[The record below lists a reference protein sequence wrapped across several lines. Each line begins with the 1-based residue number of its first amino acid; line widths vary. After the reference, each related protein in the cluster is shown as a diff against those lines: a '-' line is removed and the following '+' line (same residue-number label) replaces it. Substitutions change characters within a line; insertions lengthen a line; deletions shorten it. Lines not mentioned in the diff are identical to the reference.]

1 MNKSILDDIAE
12 TKADEAA
19 AKAVTAEQQQAFSK
33 ELIEAF
39 KKAFPQHEQKQ
50 DKVKTITLEFDEF
63 IAMYNTAKTYHIL
76 LNYIED
82 NARKV
87 PYGDGYTFDDQEK
100 LVSLIKYLDYSS
112 YADIAS
118 AADFKE
124 NVSRE
129 TL

>member
-12 TKADEAA
+12 AKADEAA
-19 AKAVTAEQQQAFSK
+19 EQKQVFSQ
-33 ELIEAF
+33 ELQDAI
-39 KKAFPQHEQKQ
+39 KKAFAPKEKE
-50 DKVKTITLEFDEF
+50 KEKTITLDFEDF
-63 IAMYNTAKTYHIL
+63 IAMYNTAKTYHII
-76 LNYIED
+76 LNFIKD

-87 PYGDGYTFDDQEK
+87 SYGDGYTFDDQEK

>member
-12 TKADEAA
+12 AKADEAA
-19 AKAVTAEQQQAFSK
+19 ANGITAEQQQAFSK

-39 KKAFPQHEQKQ
+39 KKAFAPKEQKQ
-50 DKVKTITLEFDEF
+50 DKVKTITLEFDDF

-87 PYGDGYTFDDQEK
+87 PYGGGYTFDDQEK

-112 YADIAS
+112 YVDIAS
-118 AADFKE
+118 AADFKAHQE
-124 NVSRE
+124 KEV
-129 TL
+129 